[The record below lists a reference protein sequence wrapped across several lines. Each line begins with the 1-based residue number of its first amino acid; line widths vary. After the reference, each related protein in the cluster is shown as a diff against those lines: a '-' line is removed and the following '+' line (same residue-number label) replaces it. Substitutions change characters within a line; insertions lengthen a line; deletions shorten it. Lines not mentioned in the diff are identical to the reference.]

1 MIDKRVKSLEEAVA
15 GIDDGAVVLI
25 GGFGQVGSPTDL
37 IHALID
43 QGAKDLTVVNNN
55 AGNAHIGLAALLET
69 GRVRK
74 IICTYPRSTDSEV
87 ITNLYRDGKIE
98 LEIVPQG
105 TLSERLRSAGAGIG
119 GFYTRTTIG
128 TPMADGKEVKT
139 IDGKDYVLEF
149 PLSADVALVKAE
161 MGDRWGNLTY
171 YKAARNFGP
180 LMCMAAR
187 TTIVQVHKI
196 VDLGSIDPE
205 HVVTPGIFVDRI
217 VEITEPID
225 ERVEIERQKKMA

>member
-1 MIDKRVKSLEEAVA
+1 MIDKRVETLETAVA
-15 GIDDGAVVLI
+15 GIGDGAVILI
-25 GGFGQVGSPTDL
+25 GGFGQVGNPTDL

-55 AGNAHIGLAALLET
+55 AGNAHIGLAALIET

-74 IICTYPRSTDSEV
+74 MICTYPRTTDSEV
-87 ITNLYRDGKIE
+87 FTNLYREGKIE

-119 GFYTRTTIG
+119 GFYTATTIG
-128 TPMADGKEVKT
+128 TPLADGKEVKR

-149 PLSADVALVKAE
+149 PLSADFALVKAE
-161 MGDRWGNLTY
+161 IGDRWGNLTY

-187 TTIVQVHKI
+187 TTIVQVRKF
-196 VDLGSIDPE
+196 VDLGSINPE

-217 VEITEPID
+217 VEVAEPID
-225 ERVEIERQKKMA
+225 ERVEIERQKEMA

>member
-1 MIDKRVKSLEEAVA
+1 MIDKRVKSLEEAVS

-25 GGFGQVGSPTDL
+25 GGFGQVGNPTDL
-37 IHALID
+37 IHALIN

-55 AGNAHIGLAALLET
+55 AGNARIGLAALLET

-87 ITNLYRDGKIE
+87 ITGLYRDRKIE

-128 TPMADGKEVKT
+128 TPLADGKEVKR

-149 PLSADVALVKAE
+149 PLSADIALVKAE
-161 MGDRWGNLTY
+161 IGDRWGNLTY

-187 TTIVQVHKI
+187 TTIVQVHKF

-205 HVVTPGIFVDRI
+205 HVVTSGIFVDRI
-217 VEITEPID
+217 VEVAKPID

>member
-74 IICTYPRSTDSEV
+74 MICTYPRSTDSEV

-161 MGDRWGNLTY
+161 VGDRWGNLTY

-187 TTIVQVHKI
+187 TTIVQVHKF

-205 HVVTPGIFVDRI
+205 HVVTSGIFVDRV

>member
-1 MIDKRVKSLEEAVA
+1 MIDKRVKSLEEAVSE
-15 GIDDGAVVLI
+15 IDDGAVVLI
-25 GGFGQVGSPTDL
+25 GGFGQVGNPTDL
-37 IHALID
+37 IHALIN

-55 AGNAHIGLAALLET
+55 AGNARIGLAALLET

-74 IICTYPRSTDSEV
+74 MICTYPRSTDSEV
-87 ITNLYRDGKIE
+87 ITDLYRDGKIE

-128 TPMADGKEVKT
+128 TPLADGKEVKT

-149 PLSADVALVKAE
+149 PLSADFALVKAE
-161 MGDRWGNLTY
+161 IGDRWGNLTY

-187 TTIVQVHKI
+187 TTIVQVRKF

-217 VEITEPID
+217 VEVAKPID
-225 ERVEIERQKKMA
+225 ERVEIERHKKMA